1 MQTYINKLFKWPN
14 LNKLFKWLNLNKLF
28 ININKTIVLI
38 FNIRNKL

>member
-1 MQTYINKLFKWPN
+1 MQTYI
-14 LNKLFKWLNLNKLF
+14 NKLFKWLNLNKLF